1 MGRTELSGFIATLNR
16 DLSIA
21 RREGGE
27 AFLAVLFFVLGA
39 LLFPLGVGPEA
50 QLLAAVSAGLIWVMA
65 LLSTLLALDRLF
77 QADWREG
84 TLELLVISPEPLPLI
99 IAAKCTAH
107 WIVTGLPM
115 AVAAPVMALLL
126 NLPPEGWFTLVGAL
140 LIGGL
145 ALSFIGS
152 ICAALLIGSRRG
164 GVLMT
169 ILAIPLYIPTLIFGA
184 GAVQAAVGGYE
195 STGHLAL
202 MGAIT
207 LSSISLCPWVT
218 SAALKQAME

>member
-1 MGRTELSGFIATLNR
+1 
-16 DLSIA
+16 
-21 RREGGE
+21 
-27 AFLAVLFFVLGA
+27 
-39 LLFPLGVGPEA
+39 
-50 QLLAAVSAGLIWVMA
+50 MA

-169 ILAIPLYIPTLIFGA
+169 LLALPLYIPTLIFGA
-184 GAVQAAVGGYE
+184 GAVQAAVGGYD

>member
-1 MGRTELSGFIATLNR
+1 MRGFTSTLTR
-16 DLSIA
+16 DLLIA

-27 AFLAVLFFVLGA
+27 TLLAVIFFVLGA
-39 LLFPLGVGPEA
+39 LLFPLGVGPEP
-50 QLLAAVSAGLIWVMA
+50 QLLASVSAGLIWVMA

-84 TLELLVISPEPLPLI
+84 SLELMVISPEPLPLI
-99 IAAKCTAH
+99 VTAKCLAH
-107 WIVTGLPM
+107 WLVTGLPM
-115 AVAAPVMALLL
+115 AASAPLMALFL
-126 NLPPEGWFTLVGAL
+126 NLPPKGWLTLIFAL

-152 ICAALLIGSRRG
+152 VCASLLIGSRRG

-169 ILAIPLYIPTLIFGA
+169 LLALPLYIPTLIFGA
-184 GAVQAAVGGYE
+184 GAVEAAVGGYDG
-195 STGHLAL
+195 SSHLAL

-207 LSSISLCPWVT
+207 LGSVALCPWAS
-218 SAALKQAME
+218 SAALRQAME

>member
-1 MGRTELSGFIATLNR
+1 MGNRKLSGFMATLSR
-16 DLSIA
+16 DLLIA
-21 RREGGE
+21 KREGGE
-27 AFLAVLFFVLGA
+27 ALLAVIFFVLGA

-84 TLELLVISPEPLPLI
+84 SLELMAISPEPLPLVV
-99 IAAKCTAH
+99 AAKCLAH

-115 AVAAPVMALLL
+115 AIAAPLMGLLL
-126 NLPPEGWFTLVGAL
+126 NLPSNGWLTLIAAL

-152 ICAALLIGSRRG
+152 VCAALLIGSRRG

-169 ILAIPLYIPTLIFGA
+169 LLALPLYIPTLIFGA
-184 GAVQAAVGGYE
+184 GAVQAAIGGFDA
-195 STGHLAL
+195 SGHLMFMA
-202 MGAIT
+202 AIT
-207 LSSISLCPWVT
+207 LSSVALCPWAT
-218 SAALKQAME
+218 AGALRQAME

>member
-1 MGRTELSGFIATLNR
+1 MRGFTSTLAR
-16 DLSIA
+16 DLLIA

-27 AFLAVLFFVLGA
+27 TLLAVIFFVLGA
-39 LLFPLGVGPEA
+39 LLFPLGVGPEP

-84 TLELLVISPEPLPLI
+84 SLELMVISPEPLPLI
-99 IAAKCTAH
+99 VAAKCLAH
-107 WIVTGLPM
+107 WLVTGLPM
-115 AVAAPVMALLL
+115 AAGAPLMALLL
-126 NLPPEGWFTLVGAL
+126 NLPSNGWLTLIFAL

-145 ALSFIGS
+145 ALSFIGGV
-152 ICAALLIGSRRG
+152 CASLLIGSRRG

-169 ILAIPLYIPTLIFGA
+169 LLALPLYIPTLIFGA
-184 GAVQAAVGGYE
+184 GAVEAAVGGYDA
-195 STGHLAL
+195 SSHLAL

-207 LSSISLCPWVT
+207 LGSVALCPWAS
-218 SAALKQAME
+218 SAALRQAME

>member
-126 NLPPEGWFTLVGAL
+126 HLPPEGWFTLVGAL

-169 ILAIPLYIPTLIFGA
+169 ILALPLYIPTLIFGA

-202 MGAIT
+202 MG
-207 LSSISLCPWVT
+207 
-218 SAALKQAME
+218 E

>member
-1 MGRTELSGFIATLNR
+1 MSGFIATLSR

-84 TLELLVISPEPLPLI
+84 TLELLIISPEPLPLI

-115 AVAAPVMALLL
+115 AVA
-126 NLPPEGWFTLVGAL
+126 
-140 LIGGL
+140 
-145 ALSFIGS
+145 
-152 ICAALLIGSRRG
+152 
-164 GVLMT
+164 
-169 ILAIPLYIPTLIFGA
+169 
-184 GAVQAAVGGYE
+184 
-195 STGHLAL
+195 
-202 MGAIT
+202 
-207 LSSISLCPWVT
+207 
-218 SAALKQAME
+218 